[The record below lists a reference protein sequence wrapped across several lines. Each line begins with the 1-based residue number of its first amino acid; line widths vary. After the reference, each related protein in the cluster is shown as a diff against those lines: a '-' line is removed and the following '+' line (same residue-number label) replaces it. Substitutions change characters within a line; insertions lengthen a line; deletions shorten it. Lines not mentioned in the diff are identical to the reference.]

1 MTSSVSSPIRQATRV
16 IPTKRIALLQRLLV
30 DVVSKLY
37 SSSKAAK
44 AKPGT
49 AVRSDANAIID
60 GLIAFCRL
68 GQLAPVVLSEGE
80 RVPSGG
86 ERISLDE
93 ERIPLER
100 ERVPAEEERIPAER
114 ASLERQVAL
123 LASAHQLLA
132 DKGLC
137 CSGEGGG
144 PFLKMAI
151 QQLSSLDAK
160 ISTFASG
167 RKSTGLRDGVDI
179 LEKEDD
185 GDLAN
190 AGAKR
195 KLAVAESPRAK
206 RLRPGSARRHE
217 DSPSSDVEIDGP
229 DAPEVAHDSHGLT
242 RKRLERSASQRQIGV
257 TDGHDRVNESKPE
270 VKEEVV
276 ERFRRETGL
285 AAELNQAF
293 FCLYGLNLQDEGGQ
307 PKLEAHENT
316 SRGDF
321 STQEQCAE
329 VMRHIV
335 PYAETCSVSSLLLRF
350 QKYDLILDHT
360 LVLTLRPFDMF
371 AVYFI
376 GVLRKIASLCCCML
390 SSRL

>member
-1 MTSSVSSPIRQATRV
+1 LE
-16 IPTKRIALLQRLLV
+16 RIAPLQRLLL
-30 DVVSKLY
+30 DIVSKLY
-37 SSSKAAK
+37 SPIRASK

-80 RVPSGG
+80 RIPSGG

-93 ERIPLER
+93 ERVPLEG
-100 ERVPAEEERIPAER
+100 ERIPTEEDRIPAER

-151 QQLSSLDAK
+151 QQLSSLDAR
-160 ISTFASG
+160 ISAFLSG
-167 RKSTGLRDGVDI
+167 RKRSEVGDGVDM
-179 LEKEDD
+179 EDD
-185 GDLAN
+185 GELAN

-195 KLAVAESPRAK
+195 KLAAAESPRAK
-206 RLRPGSARRHE
+206 RLRPGSARRHA

-229 DAPEVAHDSHGLT
+229 DAPEGALEWHGLT

-270 VKEEVV
+270 VEEEVV

-293 FCLYGLNLQDEGGQ
+293 FCLYGLNLQDEAGQ
-307 PKLEAHENT
+307 PKLKVHENT
-316 SRGDF
+316 SMGDF

-329 VMRHIV
+329 VMRYIV
-335 PYAETCSVSSLLLRF
+335 PYAETCSVSSILN
-350 QKYDLILDHT
+350 LILDHT
-360 LVLTLRPFDMF
+360 LVLHLRPLDMF
-371 AVYFI
+371 AVYFVV
-376 GVLRKIASLCCCML
+376 VL
-390 SSRL
+390 